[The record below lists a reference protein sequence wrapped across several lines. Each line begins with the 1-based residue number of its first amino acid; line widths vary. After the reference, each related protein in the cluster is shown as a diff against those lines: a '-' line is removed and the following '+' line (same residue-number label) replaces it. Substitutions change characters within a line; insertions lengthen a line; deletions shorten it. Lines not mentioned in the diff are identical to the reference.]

1 MHTETWCNSKNAV
14 LLFSS
19 RPLGQKWL
27 MTDAAGDCVILK
39 LVKILIDE
47 DERALPKH
55 KQANILL
62 SIELFVKQKGIGS
75 LLQKSLDFN
84 AGCSCSRKD
93 SLIKTFYLLT
103 LMLLFL
109 IPESNF
115 DWNLHL
121 AVCVSSVSWSQ
132 LHWYRVS
139 VVTLCNKQLVVIKM
153 NIKVIDKQYT
163 LWRRAHSLVLHGGGR
178 PLLWLMWHKTAITNL
193 EQSNQCVPI
202 FTSNVVPVCVPSSMT
217 FNIQPLRSS
226 LYGWYFVMTLDPCI
240 KTILESSYC
249 MYWYCHVIQYVF
261 HSLLSLCSSPST
273 NINLWFNSMGLV

>member
-1 MHTETWCNSKNAV
+1 
-14 LLFSS
+14 
-19 RPLGQKWL
+19 

-115 DWNLHL
+115 D
-121 AVCVSSVSWSQ
+121 
-132 LHWYRVS
+132 
-139 VVTLCNKQLVVIKM
+139 
-153 NIKVIDKQYT
+153 
-163 LWRRAHSLVLHGGGR
+163 
-178 PLLWLMWHKTAITNL
+178 
-193 EQSNQCVPI
+193 
-202 FTSNVVPVCVPSSMT
+202 
-217 FNIQPLRSS
+217 
-226 LYGWYFVMTLDPCI
+226 
-240 KTILESSYC
+240 
-249 MYWYCHVIQYVF
+249 
-261 HSLLSLCSSPST
+261 
-273 NINLWFNSMGLV
+273 